1 LRPQTSVKPSIDSI
15 CILKGFTEVCGRKKK
30 NVKKLTA
37 NLNIKKEEENNNLKD
52 EGFATASPTESEESL
67 EVRPIAENGSGEGS
81 KTKNKKKRKK
91 KSQNKN
97 KNKPTCGYEAS
108 NEIGE
113 NENESQ
119 NETFYDKHVVHIVPQ
134 PGCQIGE
141 VQHRRR
147 RISSRCNSEGE
158 EICPR
163 SIHWAPEL
171 VLEPSRVRTS

>member
-1 LRPQTSVKPSIDSI
+1 MVLTGRSCVKLAKIQS
-15 CILKGFTEVCGRKKK
+15 
-30 NVKKLTA
+30 
-37 NLNIKKEEENNNLKD
+37 
-52 EGFATASPTESEESL
+52 TESIIIVMFL

-91 KSQNKN
+91 KSQN

-134 PGCQIGE
+134 PG
-141 VQHRRR
+141 
-147 RISSRCNSEGE
+147 
-158 EICPR
+158 
-163 SIHWAPEL
+163 W
-171 VLEPSRVRTS
+171 

>member
-1 LRPQTSVKPSIDSI
+1 MAKIQNEFRIYYY
-15 CILKGFTEVCGRKKK
+15 C
-30 NVKKLTA
+30 
-37 NLNIKKEEENNNLKD
+37 NI
-52 EGFATASPTESEESL
+52 FS

-119 NETFYDKHVVHIVPQ
+119 NETFYDKHVVHIVPK
-134 PGCQIGE
+134 PG
-141 VQHRRR
+141 
-147 RISSRCNSEGE
+147 
-158 EICPR
+158 
-163 SIHWAPEL
+163 W
-171 VLEPSRVRTS
+171 